1 MKRFWRE
8 ARVEEAPGGY
18 AVRLDARPLST
29 PAKAPLVVPTR
40 PLAEAVAAEWDRQ
53 QDEVRPADLPLTRS
67 ANSAIDRVTPQWSD
81 VAAAIAAYGETDL
94 LCYRAPHPAELATLQ
109 AELWDPLLDWADAS
123 FGGRLRTGAGVMHVM
138 QPARATEPL
147 ARAVS
152 EHDAWELTALH
163 ELVTISGSLVLGLA
177 VSHRRLAAAEAW
189 RLSRV
194 DEDWQIS
201 EWGEDA
207 EAAAAARRR
216 EAAFHE
222 AERLLHLL
230 RDHRQSP

>member
-53 QDEVRPADLPLTRS
+53 QGEVRPADLPLTRS
-67 ANSAIDRVTPQWSD
+67 ANSAIDRVAPQWPE
-81 VAAAIAAYGETDL
+81 VVAAIAAYGETDL
-94 LCYRAPHPAELATLQ
+94 LCYRAPHPDGLAKLQ
-109 AELWDPLLDWADAS
+109 ADLWDPLLDWADQALDAQ
-123 FGGRLRTGAGVMHVM
+123 LRTGTGVMHVM
-138 QPARATEPL
+138 QPARATGAL
-147 ARAVS
+147 GRAVAA
-152 EHDAWELTALH
+152 HDAWALTALH
-163 ELVTISGSLVLGLA
+163 ELVTLSGSLVLGLA
-177 VSHRRLAAAEAW
+177 VSHRRLAGREAW

-194 DEDWQIS
+194 DEDWQIA

-207 EAAAAARRR
+207 EAAAAAARS
-216 EAAFHE
+216 EAEFHA

-230 RDHRQSP
+230 RD